1 MLSCANVPRTF
12 SKYLIL
18 SKINH
23 SSSFNRP
30 KRALYRIKYNGMT
43 DINRNWTN
51 LMRKMLCVWPQ
62 HASKHHNFEIQI
74 PFYVSR
80 TKYFSCDTDLCTSM
94 YVHCLGYLYQMMKS
108 AMGYTSTDNYTKPSY
123 FRTNSVC
130 QHNQNSK
137 MCWHEPEQIR
147 IFLLLPGYDAP
158 LTHIQS
164 TVLYSFHTL

>member
-1 MLSCANVPRTF
+1 MF
-12 SKYLIL
+12 SY
-18 SKINH
+18 KIRRDDRHKSELDEFSEKN
-23 SSSFNRP
+23 
-30 KRALYRIKYNGMT
+30 A
-43 DINRNWTN
+43 
-51 LMRKMLCVWPQ
+51 LCVTT
-62 HASKHHNFEIQI
+62 HASKHHNSEIQI

-94 YVHCLGYLYQMMKS
+94 YVHCLGYLYQTMKS
-108 AMGYTSTDNYTKPSY
+108 AMGYTSTDNYEKPSY
-123 FRTNSVC
+123 FPNNSVC

-164 TVLYSFHTL
+164 TVLYSFPTS